1 MHPLFVCKFCT
12 PVGPPSTHST
22 PVKNSD
28 PATLVRILRFSRDS
42 CSIPVA
48 NAAPRKIQ
56 GNQGIIRMGSY
67 Q

>member
-12 PVGPPSTHST
+12 PVALSLLLL
-22 PVKNSD
+22 KIR
-28 PATLVRILRFSRDS
+28 TLVRTLGFSRDS

-56 GNQGIIRMGSY
+56 GKSKEIKA
-67 Q
+67 

>member
-12 PVGPPSTHST
+12 PVALSLLILLLL
-22 PVKNSD
+22 KIR
-28 PATLVRILRFSRDS
+28 TLVRALGFSRDS

>member
-12 PVGPPSTHST
+12 PVALSLLLL
-22 PVKNSD
+22 KIR
-28 PATLVRILRFSRDS
+28 TLVRTLGFSRDS

-56 GNQGIIRMGSY
+56 EKSKEIKA
-67 Q
+67 